1 MTPYET
7 MALII
12 AQQKTEI
19 DRLLRYIQEDIELKK
34 VRLEVRHLRVLKRGD
49 HGDFTR
55 GYRAALRDIE
65 DVIEVLLAR

>member
-12 AQQKTEI
+12 AEQKTEI
-19 DRLLRYIQEDIELKK
+19 DRLLKHTQKVLELRK
-34 VRLEVRHLRVLKRGD
+34 VRREVRHLRVLKRGD
-49 HGDFTR
+49 PGDFTR